1 MANEEPCRGTRITTS
16 GGDPGWMRM
25 LLHPGKY
32 TAVSRITL
40 LTNLAY
46 FMELLWRTVFMS
58 LIIFIF
64 SQLWA
69 AIYSGTGAQS
79 LGGLTY
85 QQMIW
90 YLVMTEAIVLAR
102 PRVDNL
108 IDQEVK
114 NGDIAYRLNKP
125 YSYLMYHYA
134 AYMAE
139 TVMRLV
145 VNFIAGSLIAR
156 LMAGAIQVSFSS
168 ILLFIPAALVGLS
181 IEFFIKVCIGLGAFW
196 VEDTESFSFL
206 YDKALFIFG
215 GMMIPLDLLPDTIR
229 RISMVL
235 PMNFVLYRPAR
246 LFAAYDA
253 EAVWPLLGGQLA
265 WLALIGLLCSII
277 YRMGV
282 KRVNVNGG

>member
-1 MANEEPCRGTRITTS
+1 MINEKPRRGIRTPTS

-25 LLHPGKY
+25 LPHPSKY

>member
-1 MANEEPCRGTRITTS
+1 MINKSSRLHTGKYAAVGRITF
-16 GGDPGWMRM
+16 
-25 LLHPGKY
+25 
-32 TAVSRITL
+32 

-46 FMELLWRTVFMS
+46 FAELLWRTIFMA

-64 SQLWA
+64 AQLWA
-69 AIYSGTGAQS
+69 VVYVGIEVQR

-85 QQMIW
+85 TQMIW
-90 YLVMTEAIVLAR
+90 YLVMTETIVLSR
-102 PRVDNL
+102 PRVEDL
-108 IDQEVK
+108 VGREVR

-125 YSYLMYHYA
+125 YNYLMYHYA

-139 TVMRLV
+139 AAMRLV
-145 VNFIAGSLIAR
+145 VNFIVGSLIAR
-156 LMAGAIQVSFSS
+156 LMAGAIQVSLSA
-168 ILLFIPAALVGLS
+168 ILLFIPAALLGLS

-196 VEDTESFSFL
+196 VEDTESFLFL

-215 GMMIPLDLLPDTIR
+215 GMMLPLDLLPDMIR

-246 LFAAYDA
+246 LFAGYEAG
-253 EAVWPLLGGQLA
+253 AVWPLFGGQLA
-265 WLALIGLLCSII
+265 WLALAGLLCTII

>member
-1 MANEEPCRGTRITTS
+1 MTNK
-16 GGDPGWMRM
+16 DPGPRSP
-25 LLHPGKY
+25 LCLRQRLHLRSGKY

-46 FMELLWRTVFMS
+46 FTELLWRTVFMS

-64 SQLWA
+64 SQLWGV
-69 AIYSGTGAQS
+69 IYSGTGAQS

-102 PRVDNL
+102 PHVDNL

-114 NGDIAYRLNKP
+114 TGDIAYRLNKP
-125 YSYLMYHYA
+125 YSYLLYHYA

-139 TVMRLV
+139 AVMRLV
-145 VNFIAGSLIAR
+145 ANFVVGSIIAR
-156 LMAGAIQVSFSS
+156 LMAGAIQISVGS
-168 ILLFIPAALVGLS
+168 ILLFIPAALIGLS
-181 IEFFIKVCIGLGAFW
+181 IEFFIKVCIGLAAFW
-196 VEDTESFSFL
+196 VEDTESFTFL

-215 GMMIPLDLLPDTIR
+215 GMMIPLELLPDTIR

-253 EAVWPLLGGQLA
+253 DAVWPMLGGQVA
-265 WLALIGLLCSII
+265 WLALLGLLCLII
-277 YRMGV
+277 YRTGV
-282 KRVNVNGG
+282 KRINVNGG

>member
-1 MANEEPCRGTRITTS
+1 MINKSLRLRLRLRPRLWSRL
-16 GGDPGWMRM
+16 R
-25 LLHPGKY
+25 PGKY
-32 TAVSRITL
+32 IAVSRITL

-46 FMELLWRTVFMS
+46 FTELLWRTVFMS

-69 AIYSGTGAQS
+69 VIYSGTGAQS

-102 PRVDNL
+102 PHVDNL

-125 YSYLMYHYA
+125 YSYLLYHYA

-139 TVMRLV
+139 AVMRLV
-145 VNFIAGSLIAR
+145 ANFVVGSIIAR
-156 LMAGAIQVSFSS
+156 LMAGTIQISVNS
-168 ILLFIPAALVGLS
+168 ILLFIPAALIGLS
-181 IEFFIKVCIGLGAFW
+181 IEFFIKVCIGLAAFW
-196 VEDTESFSFL
+196 VEDTGSFSFL

-215 GMMIPLDLLPDTIR
+215 GMMIPLELLPDTIR
-229 RISMVL
+229 RISMAL

-246 LFAAYDA
+246 LFVAYDA
-253 EAVWPLLGGQLA
+253 EAVWPMLGGQVA
-265 WLALIGLLCSII
+265 WLALLGLLCFII
-277 YRMGV
+277 YRTGV
-282 KRVNVNGG
+282 KRINVNGG